1 MVEDQYTLI
10 KFACP
15 KCGMEKGVPVPLSL
29 FSSKQFGNV
38 KIQVPKGAVCQDH
51 DFIAFLDLE
60 ERIIGYESVDISLS
74 SLANY
79 ETQEDGTTRSGKQ
92 ITIREIIEIL
102 GFRCFSGLL
111 HAKLFNYPFFIIMP
125 EEENTMNMD
134 ILDKIL
140 MEAMPDIY
148 KNTRNLEVLTYPGD
162 IYPVATYFYA
172 LVKHRRRNALLIN
185 TRKHII
191 QKPWNTDLQLE
202 RAIINSA
209 ISKKE
214 QNEQIKFLSFYFSK
228 FLEDVEKAM
237 IILEGIKKI
246 TKKDLVK
253 KLQKIAITS
262 TITKTY
268 LSIIKEFIHKRKDR
282 EMALKILEK

>member
-1 MVEDQYTLI
+1 MSLDQFTQI
-10 KFACP
+10 EFACP
-15 KCGMEKGVPVPLSL
+15 KCGLEKKVPVPLSL
-29 FSSKQFGNV
+29 FTQKKFGHV

-74 SLANY
+74 NLAKF
-79 ETQEDGTTRSGKQ
+79 ETQEDGSTREGRQ
-92 ITIREIIEIL
+92 ITIREIVEIL
-102 GFRCFSGLL
+102 GFRCFAGLI
-111 HAKLFNYPFFIIMP
+111 HAKLFNYPFIIIMP
-125 EEENTMNMD
+125 EEEHKINMD

-140 MEAMPDIY
+140 GEAMPDQY
-148 KNTRNLEVLTYPGD
+148 KNTRNLEVITYPGD

-172 LVKHRRRNALLIN
+172 LIKHRNRNALLIN
-185 TRKHII
+185 TYKNIV

-209 ISKKE
+209 VSKE
-214 QNEQIKFLSFYFSK
+214 ETNEQVKFLSFFFSK
-228 FLEDVEKAM
+228 FLEDVEKTQ
-237 IILEGIKKI
+237 IILDKVKKI
-246 TKKDLVK
+246 SKKDLVK

-268 LSIIKEFIHKRKDR
+268 LSIIKEFIHKRIDPVVAK
-282 EMALKILEK
+282 KIQD